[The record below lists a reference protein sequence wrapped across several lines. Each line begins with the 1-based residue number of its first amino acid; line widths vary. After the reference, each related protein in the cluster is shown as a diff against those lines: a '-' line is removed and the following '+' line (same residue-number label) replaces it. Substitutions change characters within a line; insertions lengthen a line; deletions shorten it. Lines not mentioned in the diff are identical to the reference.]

1 MASITEYKIAIYN
14 RIYINEYIYKIINS
28 ITKTD
33 IRPENRPYIG
43 SFTLRESYPQFTVIF
58 LEVR

>member
-1 MASITEYKIAIYN
+1 MYVNEVVTKF
-14 RIYINEYIYKIINS
+14 IND

-33 IRPENRPYIG
+33 IRPEIRPYIG
-43 SFTLRESYPQFTVIF
+43 FFTLRESHPQFTVTF